1 MHVTVL
7 RWFGEKGKIEI
18 DYVIHESKKSS
29 DWDGNQDEAY
39 KAAFA
44 SKEQHKGVDG
54 FGDELKLLLTNVL
67 HGLQL
72 VRYRRSPFVIKE
84 TDNSHC

>member
-1 MHVTVL
+1 MHVTVF
-7 RWFGEKGKIEI
+7 RWFGKKGKIEI

-44 SKEQHKGVDG
+44 SKEQHQGVDG

-67 HGLQL
+67 VLSCPPARSL
-72 VRYRRSPFVIKE
+72 SKKPVRHQRNR
-84 TDNSHC
+84 